1 MSWIIN
7 LIKKIFGVKEEQ
19 SGTEIDILVPPM
31 TEEKVNLN
39 KMSKKELE
47 KYGRTLGI
55 ELDRRWS
62 KPRLIDQV
70 NTAQQRMRAE

>member
-7 LIKKIFGVKEEQ
+7 FIKNIFGVKEEKDD
-19 SGTEIDILVPPM
+19 SYSSNEI
-31 TEEKVNLN
+31 EETVDFN
-39 KMSKKELE
+39 KMNKKELE

>member
-7 LIKKIFGVKEEQ
+7 LIKKIFGVKEEDD
-19 SGTEIDILVPPM
+19 SYSSNEI
-31 TEEKVNLN
+31 EETVNFN
-39 KMSKKELE
+39 KMNKKELE